1 MICNKLIEQTVIQN
15 VNNKTFFVQNDLYQ
29 FYFDKEHVADNL
41 VRNWSQA
48 AGDAY
53 DVSIQLVKKTE
64 EMYACSII

>member
-15 VNNKTFFVQNDLYQ
+15 VNNKTFFVQNDLYK
-29 FYFDKEHVADNL
+29 FYFDKEQVADNL
-41 VRNWSQA
+41 MRNWRQA